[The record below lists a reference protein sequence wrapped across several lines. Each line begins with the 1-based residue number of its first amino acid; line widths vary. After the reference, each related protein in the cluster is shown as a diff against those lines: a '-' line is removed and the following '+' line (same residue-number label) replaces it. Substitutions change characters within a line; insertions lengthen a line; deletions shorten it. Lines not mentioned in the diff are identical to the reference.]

1 MKNTLLYIICFL
13 WPVAAWGTPG
23 YEVTREFTEEHPLVY
38 EDSWDL
44 WPYAYLNDN
53 GNPVGYNIDL
63 LKLIFKRLG
72 IPYQI
77 KLRPTSLAL
86 NDLKAGRADV
96 MCGMDAHFHNDYAQY
111 GKSVIQ
117 IFTHSVLHRKSEPV
131 TVKTVEDLAH
141 QKVLVHDGSF
151 SHHLM
156 IRHGWGNNAVP
167 YNDMQQAVHLLH
179 NEPGHQVVWNT
190 LSLKFL
196 IRKFRY
202 EELELTPVNIQ
213 HGEYKFMSNN
223 PRLLHQMDSVYS
235 ILNAEGSLQPIQN
248 KWFYPEKKDTGIP
261 SWIWMVIAA
270 LLLFTLVSLLFYAGY
285 RRKERRMTKT
295 LRSSNRRLALILK
308 TSHVRIWV
316 YHVAAMTITEFDEN
330 GRQKGELLTPNYFF
344 YSLLKDD
351 FDRIQQALADIS
363 MKNVDELTLDVQ
375 AKEGT
380 QGALRSLTI
389 ALSVLRRDKNGKPI
403 DIIGTTSDV
412 TEEKLRQRQTK
423 DAMLR
428 YKTVFNNSMVDIVAY
443 NGDGVIIDMNEKARR
458 AFPNGLD
465 SILEAKISLSDVLGS
480 DFEDIEQM
488 EYTYVTQ
495 LLRWPGDE
503 RALSR
508 LLKREK
514 MNYELQMLPLRDA
527 AGRLQS
533 VFGTGRNVTE
543 LADSYRSL
551 QKNIAQLQ
559 QANENLSKYIRNID
573 YVLKNGGVRMVIYSL
588 DTHTMTIF
596 SEVGKPQLTL
606 TSTRAL
612 TLVSDESKRVALQGF
627 RNMDSRTRST
637 VEASVKTVLRHR
649 DAERSFPLCFYLSLV
664 PTYDASG
671 QVNGYFGMCRDQ
683 SELKATEEQL
693 AVEAERAKEVETVKN
708 AFLRNMS
715 YQIRTP
721 LTSVVGFAEL
731 FEMEHEQADEPLF
744 VKEIND
750 NASLLLELIND
761 ILFLSRLDAQMIDI
775 KKETVNFSELFES
788 RCQTAFFHHQNPDV
802 KFVVDSSYERLMVD
816 VDMQNI
822 GIIIDQIL
830 ANAAEHTETGQV
842 RASYDYTGEDLIMT
856 FQDTGCGM
864 SAEQQEHIFERFAT
878 TGSRGTGLGLNICLE
893 LARQMGGKIKVHS
906 EQGKGTI
913 VWVTIPCTC
922 SELVRK

>member
-53 GNPVGYNIDL
+53 GDPVGYNIDL

-179 NEPGHQVVWNT
+179 NEPGHQIVWNT

-389 ALSVLRRDKNGKPI
+389 ALSVLRRDKNGKPM

-480 DFEDIEQM
+480 DLEDIEQM

-721 LTSVVGFAEL
+721 LNSVVGFAEL

-893 LARQMGGKIKVHS
+893 LARKMGGKVKVHS

>member
-38 EDSWDL
+38 EDAWDL

-53 GNPVGYNIDL
+53 GDPVGYNIDL

-96 MCGMDAHFHNDYAQY
+96 MCGMDAHFHNDYALY

-389 ALSVLRRDKNGKPI
+389 ALSVLRRDKNGKPM

-551 QKNIAQLQ
+551 QENIAQLQ

-802 KFVVDSSYERLMVD
+802 KFVVDSNYERLMVD

>member
-53 GNPVGYNIDL
+53 GDPVGYNIDL

-96 MCGMDAHFHNDYAQY
+96 MCGMDAHFHNDYALY

-380 QGALRSLTI
+380 QGALRSLII
-389 ALSVLRRDKNGKPI
+389 ALSVLRRDKNGKPM

-458 AFPNGLD
+458 ALPNGLD

-503 RALSR
+503 RVLSR

-551 QKNIAQLQ
+551 QENIAQLQ

-573 YVLKNGGVRMVIYSL
+573 YVMKNGGVRMVIYSL

-802 KFVVDSSYERLMVD
+802 KFVVDSNYERLMVD

>member
-53 GNPVGYNIDL
+53 GDPVGYNIDL

-179 NEPGHQVVWNT
+179 NEPGHQIVWNT

-389 ALSVLRRDKNGKPI
+389 ALSVLRRDKNGKPM

-428 YKTVFNNSMVDIVAY
+428 YKMVFNNSMVDIVAY

-480 DFEDIEQM
+480 DLEDIEQM

-573 YVLKNGGVRMVIYSL
+573 YVMKNGGVRVVIYSL

-683 SELKATEEQL
+683 SELKATEERL
-693 AVEAERAKEVETVKN
+693 AVEAERAKEVEAVKN

-721 LTSVVGFAEL
+721 LNSVVGFAEL

-893 LARQMGGKIKVHS
+893 LARQMGGKVKVHS

>member
-13 WPVAAWGTPG
+13 WSVAVWGTPG

-53 GNPVGYNIDL
+53 GDPVGYNIDL

-96 MCGMDAHFHNDYAQY
+96 MCGMDAHFHNDYAQF

-179 NEPGHQVVWNT
+179 NEPGHQIVWNT

-389 ALSVLRRDKNGKPI
+389 ALSVLRRDKNGKPM

-428 YKTVFNNSMVDIVAY
+428 YKMVFNNSMVDIVAY
-443 NGDGVIIDMNEKARR
+443 NGDGVIIDLNEKARR

-465 SILEAKISLSDVLGS
+465 SILEAKISLPDVLGS

-551 QKNIAQLQ
+551 QENIAQLQ
-559 QANENLSKYIRNID
+559 QANENLNKYIRNID
-573 YVLKNGGVRMVIYSL
+573 YVLKNGGVRVVIYSL

-683 SELKATEEQL
+683 SELKATEERL

-721 LTSVVGFAEL
+721 LNSVVGFAEL

-893 LARQMGGKIKVHS
+893 LARQMGGKVKVHS

>member
-13 WPVAAWGTPG
+13 WSVAAWGTPG

-53 GNPVGYNIDL
+53 GDPVGYNIDL

-131 TVKTVEDLAH
+131 TVKNVEDLAH

-179 NEPGHQVVWNT
+179 NEPGHQIVWNT

-428 YKTVFNNSMVDIVAY
+428 YKMVFNNSMVDIVAY

-465 SILEAKISLSDVLGS
+465 SILEAKISLPDVLGC
-480 DFEDIEQM
+480 DLEDIEQM

-573 YVLKNGGVRMVIYSL
+573 YVMKNGGVRMVIYSL

-683 SELKATEEQL
+683 SELKATEERL
-693 AVEAERAKEVETVKN
+693 AVEAERAKEVEAVKN

-721 LTSVVGFAEL
+721 LNSVVGFAEL

-893 LARQMGGKIKVHS
+893 LARQMGGKVKVHS

>member
-38 EDSWDL
+38 EDAWDL

-53 GNPVGYNIDL
+53 GDPVGYNIDL

-96 MCGMDAHFHNDYAQY
+96 MCGMDAHFHNDYALY

-363 MKNVDELTLDVQ
+363 MKNVEELTLDVQ

-389 ALSVLRRDKNGKPI
+389 ALSVLRRDKNGKPM

-443 NGDGVIIDMNEKARR
+443 NGDGVIIDMNEKAHR

-503 RALSR
+503 RVLSR

-788 RCQTAFFHHQNPDV
+788 RCQTAFFHHQNPNV
-802 KFVVDSSYERLMVD
+802 KFVVDSNYERLMVD

>member
-38 EDSWDL
+38 EDAWDL

-389 ALSVLRRDKNGKPI
+389 ALSVLRRDKNGKPM

-503 RALSR
+503 RVLSR

-802 KFVVDSSYERLMVD
+802 KFVVDSNYERLMVD

>member
-23 YEVTREFTEEHPLVY
+23 YEVTREFTKEHPLVY

-53 GNPVGYNIDL
+53 GDPVGYNIDL

-179 NEPGHQVVWNT
+179 NEPGHQIVWNT

-261 SWIWMVIAA
+261 SWIWIVIAA

-389 ALSVLRRDKNGKPI
+389 ALSVLRRNKNGKPM

-443 NGDGVIIDMNEKARR
+443 NGDGVIIDMNEKTRR

-480 DFEDIEQM
+480 DLEDIEQM

-503 RALSR
+503 RVLSR

-514 MNYELQMLPLRDA
+514 MNYELQMLPLRDEE
-527 AGRLQS
+527 GRLLA
-533 VFGTGRNVTE
+533 VYGTGRNVTE
-543 LADSYRSL
+543 IANSYKSL
-551 QKNIAQLQ
+551 QENIRQLQ
-559 QANENLSKYIRNID
+559 NANENLDKYIRNID
-573 YVLKNGGVRMVIYSL
+573 FVLKNGGVRVVTYSL
-588 DTHTMTIF
+588 DTHTITIF
-596 SEVGKPQLTL
+596 SEVEKPQLTL
-606 TSTRAL
+606 TPMRAL
-612 TLVSDESKRVALQGF
+612 MLTSDESKRVALQGF
-627 RNMDSRTRST
+627 NSMDSRTRST
-637 VEASVKTVLRHR
+637 IEVSVKTLLRHKSGAL
-649 DAERSFPLCFYLSLV
+649 DCPLCLFLSMV
-664 PTYDASG
+664 PTFDEQG

-683 SELKATEEQL
+683 SELKATEERL
-693 AVEAERAKEVETVKN
+693 AYEADKAKEVETVKN

-721 LTSVVGFAEL
+721 LNSVVGFAEL
-731 FEMEHEQADEPLF
+731 FEMEHEQADESLF
-744 VKEIND
+744 IKEINE

-761 ILFLSRLDAQMIDI
+761 ILFLSRLDAQMIEI
-775 KKETVNFSELFES
+775 KKEYINFPEFFES
-788 RCQTAFFHHQNPDV
+788 RCQTAVYHNLNPEV
-802 KFVVDSSYERLMVD
+802 SFVSDSTYQRLMVE

-830 ANAAEHTETGQV
+830 ANAAQHTDAGQI
-842 RASYDYTGEDLIMT
+842 RASYEYTGEDLVMT
-856 FQDTGCGM
+856 FQDTGHGM
-864 SAEQQEHIFERFAT
+864 SEEQQKHIFERFAT
-878 TGSRGTGLGLNICLE
+878 TGSHGTGLGLNICQE
-893 LARQMGGKIKVHS
+893 LARQMGGRIKVHS
-906 EQGKGTI
+906 ELEKGTI
-913 VWVTIPCTC
+913 VWVTIPCNC

>member
-23 YEVTREFTEEHPLVY
+23 YEVTREFTKEHPLVY
-38 EDSWDL
+38 EDTWDL

-53 GNPVGYNIDL
+53 GDPVGYNIDL

-156 IRHGWGNNAVP
+156 IRHGWENNAVP

-179 NEPGHQVVWNT
+179 NEPGHQIVWNT

-285 RRKERRMTKT
+285 RRKEHRMTKT

-389 ALSVLRRDKNGKPI
+389 ALSVLRRDKNGKPM

-480 DFEDIEQM
+480 DLEDIEQM

-551 QKNIAQLQ
+551 QKNIALLQ

-573 YVLKNGGVRMVIYSL
+573 YVMKNGGVRMVIYSL

-721 LTSVVGFAEL
+721 LNSVVGFAEL

-788 RCQTAFFHHQNPDV
+788 RCQTAFFHHQNPNV

-878 TGSRGTGLGLNICLE
+878 TGSRGTGLGLSICLE

-913 VWVTIPCTC
+913 VWVTIPCMC

>member
-53 GNPVGYNIDL
+53 GDPVGYNIDL
-63 LKLIFKRLG
+63 LKLTFKRLG

-179 NEPGHQVVWNT
+179 NEPGHQIVWNT

-196 IRKFRY
+196 IRKFHY

-223 PRLLHQMDSVYS
+223 PRLLHLMDSVYS

-285 RRKERRMTKT
+285 RRKEHRMTKT

-375 AKEGT
+375 AKEGR

-389 ALSVLRRDKNGKPI
+389 ALSVLRRDKNGKPM

-480 DFEDIEQM
+480 DLEDIEQM

-573 YVLKNGGVRMVIYSL
+573 YVMKNGGVRMVIYSL

-627 RNMDSRTRST
+627 RNMDSSTRST

-721 LTSVVGFAEL
+721 LNSVVGFAEL

-893 LARQMGGKIKVHS
+893 LARQMGGKVKVHS

>member
-13 WPVAAWGTPG
+13 WSVAAWGTPG

-53 GNPVGYNIDL
+53 GDPVGYNIDL

-156 IRHGWGNNAVP
+156 IRHGWENNAVP

-179 NEPGHQVVWNT
+179 NEPGHQIVWNT

-389 ALSVLRRDKNGKPI
+389 ALSVLRRDKNGKPM

-428 YKTVFNNSMVDIVAY
+428 YKMVFNNSMVDIVAY

-480 DFEDIEQM
+480 DLEDIEQM

-551 QKNIAQLQ
+551 QENIAQLQ

-573 YVLKNGGVRMVIYSL
+573 YVMKNGGVRVVIYSL

-683 SELKATEEQL
+683 SELKATEERL
-693 AVEAERAKEVETVKN
+693 AVEAEHAKEVEAVKN

-721 LTSVVGFAEL
+721 LNSVVGFAEL

-893 LARQMGGKIKVHS
+893 LARQMGGKVKVHS

>member
-1 MKNTLLYIICFL
+1 MKHTLLYIICFL
-13 WPVAAWGTPG
+13 WPVATWGTPG

-38 EDSWDL
+38 EDAWDL

-53 GNPVGYNIDL
+53 GDPVGYNIDL

-151 SHHLM
+151 SHRLM

-179 NEPGHQVVWNT
+179 NEPGHQIVWNT

-330 GRQKGELLTPNYFF
+330 GRQKGELQTPNYFF

-363 MKNVDELTLDVQ
+363 MKNVDEQTLDVQ

-389 ALSVLRRDKNGKPI
+389 ALSVLRRDKNGKPM

-428 YKTVFNNSMVDIVAY
+428 YKMVFNNSMVDIVAY

-465 SILEAKISLSDVLGS
+465 SILEAKLSLPDVLGS
-480 DFEDIEQM
+480 DLEDIEQM

-551 QKNIAQLQ
+551 QENIAQLQ

-573 YVLKNGGVRMVIYSL
+573 YVLKNGGVQMVIYSL

-683 SELKATEEQL
+683 SELKATEERL
-693 AVEAERAKEVETVKN
+693 AVEAERAKEVEAVKN

-721 LTSVVGFAEL
+721 LNSVVGFAEL

-893 LARQMGGKIKVHS
+893 LARQMGGKVKVHS

>member
-53 GNPVGYNIDL
+53 GDPVGYNIDL

-179 NEPGHQVVWNT
+179 NEPGHQIVWNT

-389 ALSVLRRDKNGKPI
+389 ALSVLRRDKNGKPM

-428 YKTVFNNSMVDIVAY
+428 YKMVFNNSMVDIVAY

-480 DFEDIEQM
+480 DLEDIEQM

-573 YVLKNGGVRMVIYSL
+573 YVLKNGGVRVVIYSL

-683 SELKATEEQL
+683 SELKATEERL
-693 AVEAERAKEVETVKN
+693 AVEAERAKEVEAVKN

-721 LTSVVGFAEL
+721 LNSVVGFAEL

-893 LARQMGGKIKVHS
+893 LARQMGGKVKVHS

>member
-38 EDSWDL
+38 EDAWDL

-53 GNPVGYNIDL
+53 GDPVGYNIDL

-389 ALSVLRRDKNGKPI
+389 ALSVLRRDKNGKPM

-802 KFVVDSSYERLMVD
+802 KFVVDSNYERLMVD

-893 LARQMGGKIKVHS
+893 LARQMGGKVKVHS

>member
-13 WPVAAWGTPG
+13 WPVATWGTPG

-38 EDSWDL
+38 EDAWDL

-53 GNPVGYNIDL
+53 GDPVGYNIDL

-151 SHHLM
+151 SHRLM

-179 NEPGHQVVWNT
+179 NEPGHQIVWNT

-330 GRQKGELLTPNYFF
+330 GRQKGELQTPNYFF

-363 MKNVDELTLDVQ
+363 MKNVDEQTLDVQ

-389 ALSVLRRDKNGKPI
+389 ALSVLRRDKNGKPM

-412 TEEKLRQRQTK
+412 TEEKLRQQQTK

-428 YKTVFNNSMVDIVAY
+428 YKMVFNNSMVDIVAY

-465 SILEAKISLSDVLGS
+465 SILEAKLSLPDVLGS
-480 DFEDIEQM
+480 DLEDIEQM

-551 QKNIAQLQ
+551 QENIAQLQ

-573 YVLKNGGVRMVIYSL
+573 YVLKNGGVQMVIYSL

-683 SELKATEEQL
+683 SELKATEERL
-693 AVEAERAKEVETVKN
+693 AVEAERAKEVEAVKN

-721 LTSVVGFAEL
+721 LNSVVGFAEL

-893 LARQMGGKIKVHS
+893 LARQMGGKVKVHS

>member
-38 EDSWDL
+38 EDAWDL

-53 GNPVGYNIDL
+53 GDPVGYNIDL

-179 NEPGHQVVWNT
+179 NEPGHQIVWNT

-389 ALSVLRRDKNGKPI
+389 ALSVLRRDKNGKPM

-428 YKTVFNNSMVDIVAY
+428 YKMVFNNSMVDIVAY

-480 DFEDIEQM
+480 DLEDIEQM

-514 MNYELQMLPLRDA
+514 MNYELQLLPLRDA

-551 QKNIAQLQ
+551 QENIAQLQ

-573 YVLKNGGVRMVIYSL
+573 YVMKNGGVRVVIYSL

-683 SELKATEEQL
+683 SELKATEERL
-693 AVEAERAKEVETVKN
+693 AVEAERAKEVEAVKN

-721 LTSVVGFAEL
+721 LNSVVGFAEL

-775 KKETVNFSELFES
+775 KKETVNFSEFFES

-893 LARQMGGKIKVHS
+893 LARQMGGKVKVHS

>member
-13 WPVAAWGTPG
+13 WPVAVWGTPG

-53 GNPVGYNIDL
+53 GDPVGYNIDL

-111 GKSVIQ
+111 GKSVIH

-351 FDRIQQALADIS
+351 FDRIQQTLADIS

-389 ALSVLRRDKNGKPI
+389 ALSVLRRDKNGKPM

-503 RALSR
+503 RVLSR

-627 RNMDSRTRST
+627 RNMDSRTHST

-788 RCQTAFFHHQNPDV
+788 RCQTAFFHHQNPNV
-802 KFVVDSSYERLMVD
+802 KFVVDSNYERLMVD

>member
-53 GNPVGYNIDL
+53 GDPVGYNIDL

-179 NEPGHQVVWNT
+179 NEPGHQIVWNT

-389 ALSVLRRDKNGKPI
+389 ALSVLRRDKNGKPM

-428 YKTVFNNSMVDIVAY
+428 YKMVFNNSMVDIVAY

-551 QKNIAQLQ
+551 QENIAQLQ

-573 YVLKNGGVRMVIYSL
+573 YVMKNGGVRVVIYSL

-683 SELKATEEQL
+683 SELKATEERL
-693 AVEAERAKEVETVKN
+693 AVEAERAKEVEAVKN

-721 LTSVVGFAEL
+721 LNSVVGFAEL

-893 LARQMGGKIKVHS
+893 LARQMGGKVKVHS

>member
-53 GNPVGYNIDL
+53 GDPVGYNIDL

-503 RALSR
+503 RVLSR

>member
-13 WPVAAWGTPG
+13 WSVAAWGTPG

-53 GNPVGYNIDL
+53 GDPVGYNIDL

-179 NEPGHQVVWNT
+179 NEPGHQIVWNT

-223 PRLLHQMDSVYS
+223 PRLLHLMDSVYS

-285 RRKERRMTKT
+285 RRKEHRMTKT

-389 ALSVLRRDKNGKPI
+389 ALSVLRRDKNGKPM

-480 DFEDIEQM
+480 DLEDIEQM

-551 QKNIAQLQ
+551 QENIAQLQ

-573 YVLKNGGVRMVIYSL
+573 YVMKNGGVRVVIYSL

-683 SELKATEEQL
+683 SELKATEERL
-693 AVEAERAKEVETVKN
+693 AVEAERAKEVEAVKN

-721 LTSVVGFAEL
+721 LNSVVGFAEL

-893 LARQMGGKIKVHS
+893 LARQMGGKVKVHS

>member
-23 YEVTREFTEEHPLVY
+23 YEVIREFTEEHPLVY

-53 GNPVGYNIDL
+53 GDPVGYNIDL

-179 NEPGHQVVWNT
+179 NEPGHQIVWNT

-270 LLLFTLVSLLFYAGY
+270 LLLFTLVSLLFYDGY

-389 ALSVLRRDKNGKPI
+389 ALSVLRRDKNGKPM

-480 DFEDIEQM
+480 DLEDIEQM

-573 YVLKNGGVRMVIYSL
+573 YVMKNGGVRMVIYSL

-627 RNMDSRTRST
+627 RNMDSSTRST

-721 LTSVVGFAEL
+721 LNSVVGFAEL

-893 LARQMGGKIKVHS
+893 LARQMGGKVKVHS

>member
-53 GNPVGYNIDL
+53 GDPVGYNIDL

-179 NEPGHQVVWNT
+179 NEPGHQIVWNT

-389 ALSVLRRDKNGKPI
+389 ALSVLRRDKNGKPM

-480 DFEDIEQM
+480 DLEDIEQM

-551 QKNIAQLQ
+551 QENIAQLQ

-721 LTSVVGFAEL
+721 LNSVVGFAEL

-893 LARQMGGKIKVHS
+893 LARQMGGKVKVHS

>member
-53 GNPVGYNIDL
+53 GDPVGYNIDL

-179 NEPGHQVVWNT
+179 NEPGHQIVWNT

-389 ALSVLRRDKNGKPI
+389 ALSVLRRDKNGKPM

-480 DFEDIEQM
+480 DLEDIEQM

-551 QKNIAQLQ
+551 QENIAQLQ

-573 YVLKNGGVRMVIYSL
+573 YVMKNGGVRVVIYSL

-721 LTSVVGFAEL
+721 LNSVVGFAEL

-893 LARQMGGKIKVHS
+893 LARQMGGKVKVHS

>member
-53 GNPVGYNIDL
+53 GDPVGYNIDL

-179 NEPGHQVVWNT
+179 NEPGHQIVWNT

-389 ALSVLRRDKNGKPI
+389 ALSVLRRDKNGKPM

-480 DFEDIEQM
+480 DLEDIEQM

-551 QKNIAQLQ
+551 QENIAQLQ

-573 YVLKNGGVRMVIYSL
+573 YVMKNGGVRVVIYSL

-683 SELKATEEQL
+683 SELKATEERL
-693 AVEAERAKEVETVKN
+693 AVEAERAKEVEAVKN

-721 LTSVVGFAEL
+721 LNSVVGFAEL

-893 LARQMGGKIKVHS
+893 LARQMGGKVKVHS

>member
-53 GNPVGYNIDL
+53 GDPVGYNIDL

-131 TVKTVEDLAH
+131 TVKNVEDLAH

-179 NEPGHQVVWNT
+179 NEPGHQIVWNT

-428 YKTVFNNSMVDIVAY
+428 YKMVFNNSMVDIVAY

-465 SILEAKISLSDVLGS
+465 SILEAKISLPDVLGC
-480 DFEDIEQM
+480 DLEDIEQM

-514 MNYELQMLPLRDA
+514 MNYELQLLPLRDA

-551 QKNIAQLQ
+551 QENIAQLQ

-573 YVLKNGGVRMVIYSL
+573 YVMKNGGVRVVIYSL

-683 SELKATEEQL
+683 SELKATEERL
-693 AVEAERAKEVETVKN
+693 AVEAERAKEVEAVKN

-721 LTSVVGFAEL
+721 LNSVVGFAEL

>member
-53 GNPVGYNIDL
+53 GDPVGYNIDL

-389 ALSVLRRDKNGKPI
+389 ALSVLRRDKNGKPM

-503 RALSR
+503 RVLSR

-802 KFVVDSSYERLMVD
+802 KFVVDSNYERLMVD

>member
-13 WPVAAWGTPG
+13 WPVATWGTPG

-38 EDSWDL
+38 EDAWDL

-53 GNPVGYNIDL
+53 GDPVGYNIDL

-151 SHHLM
+151 SHRLM

-179 NEPGHQVVWNT
+179 NEPGHQIVWNT

-330 GRQKGELLTPNYFF
+330 GRQKGELQTPNYFF

-363 MKNVDELTLDVQ
+363 MKNVDEQTLDVQ

-389 ALSVLRRDKNGKPI
+389 ALSVLRRDKNGKPM

-428 YKTVFNNSMVDIVAY
+428 YKMVFNNSMVDIVAY

-465 SILEAKISLSDVLGS
+465 SILEAKLSLPDVLGS
-480 DFEDIEQM
+480 DLEDIEQM

-551 QKNIAQLQ
+551 QENIAQLQ

-573 YVLKNGGVRMVIYSL
+573 YVLKNGGVQMVIYSL

-683 SELKATEEQL
+683 SELKATEERL
-693 AVEAERAKEVETVKN
+693 AVEAERAKEVEAVKN

-721 LTSVVGFAEL
+721 LNSVVGFAEL

-893 LARQMGGKIKVHS
+893 LARQMGGKVKVHS

>member
-53 GNPVGYNIDL
+53 GDPVGYNIDL

-179 NEPGHQVVWNT
+179 NEPGHQIVWNT

-316 YHVAAMTITEFDEN
+316 YHVAAMTINEFDEN

-389 ALSVLRRDKNGKPI
+389 ALSVLRRDKNGKPM

-428 YKTVFNNSMVDIVAY
+428 YKMVFNNSMVDIVAY

-458 AFPNGLD
+458 ALPNGLD
-465 SILEAKISLSDVLGS
+465 SILEAKVSLSDVLGS

-551 QKNIAQLQ
+551 QENIAQLQ

-573 YVLKNGGVRMVIYSL
+573 YVLKNGGVRVVIYSL

-802 KFVVDSSYERLMVD
+802 KFVVDSNYERLMVD

>member
-13 WPVAAWGTPG
+13 WSVAAWGTPG

-53 GNPVGYNIDL
+53 GDPVGYNIDL

-179 NEPGHQVVWNT
+179 NEPGHQIVWNT

-389 ALSVLRRDKNGKPI
+389 ALSVLRRDKNGKPM

-428 YKTVFNNSMVDIVAY
+428 YKMVFNNSMVDIVAY

-480 DFEDIEQM
+480 DLEDIEQM

-551 QKNIAQLQ
+551 QENIAQLQ

-573 YVLKNGGVRMVIYSL
+573 YVMKNGGVRVVIYSL

-721 LTSVVGFAEL
+721 LNSVVGFAEL

-893 LARQMGGKIKVHS
+893 LARQMGGKVKVHS

>member
-53 GNPVGYNIDL
+53 GDPVGYNIDL

-96 MCGMDAHFHNDYAQY
+96 MCGMDAHFHNDFAQY

-179 NEPGHQVVWNT
+179 NEPGHQIVWNT

-196 IRKFRY
+196 IRKFHY

-270 LLLFTLVSLLFYAGY
+270 LLLFTLVSLLSYAGY

-351 FDRIQQALADIS
+351 FDRIQQTLADIS

-389 ALSVLRRDKNGKPI
+389 ALSVLRRDKNGKPK

-480 DFEDIEQM
+480 DLEDIEQM

-551 QKNIAQLQ
+551 RENIAQLQ

-573 YVLKNGGVRMVIYSL
+573 YVMKNGGVRVVIYSL

-683 SELKATEEQL
+683 SELKATEERL

-721 LTSVVGFAEL
+721 LNSVVGFAEL

-893 LARQMGGKIKVHS
+893 LARQMGGKVKVHS

>member
-13 WPVAAWGTPG
+13 CSVAAWGAPSHEG
-23 YEVTREFTEEHPLVY
+23 AREFTEEHPLVY
-38 EDSWDL
+38 EDAWDL
-44 WPYAYLNDN
+44 WPYAFLNDN
-53 GNPVGYNIDL
+53 GDPVGYNIDL
-63 LKLIFKRLG
+63 LKLIFKRLD

-86 NDLKAGRADV
+86 NDLKTGRADV

-151 SHHLM
+151 SHHQM

-179 NEPGHQVVWNT
+179 NEPGHQIVWNT

-196 IRKFRY
+196 IRKFHY
-202 EELELTPVNIQ
+202 EELELTPVDIL

-285 RRKERRMTKT
+285 RRKEHRMTKT
-295 LRSSNRRLALILK
+295 LSSSNRRLALVLK

-316 YHVAAMTITEFDEN
+316 YHVATMTITELDEN
-330 GRQKGELLTPNYFF
+330 GQQKGELLTPNYFF

-363 MKNVDELTLDVQ
+363 VNSADELTLDVQ

-380 QGALRSLTI
+380 QGALRNLTI
-389 ALSVLRRDKNGKPI
+389 ALSVLRRDKSGKPL

-412 TEEKLRQRQTK
+412 TEEKLRQRKTK

-428 YKTVFNNSMVDIVAY
+428 YKMVFNNSMVDIVAY

-465 SILEAKISLSDVLGS
+465 GILEAKISLPDVLGK
-480 DFEDIEQM
+480 DLENIEQM

-495 LLRWPGDE
+495 LLRWPGDK
-503 RALSR
+503 RALSQ

-527 AGRLQS
+527 AGRLQA
-533 VFGTGRNVTE
+533 VYGTGRNVTE
-543 LADSYRSL
+543 LANSYRSL
-551 QKNIAQLQ
+551 QENITQLQ

-573 YVLKNGGVRMVIYSL
+573 FVLKNGGVRVVHYSL

-612 TLVSDESKRVALQGF
+612 ALMSDESKRVALLGF
-627 RNMDSRTRST
+627 KNMDSGTRST
-637 VEASVKTVLRHR
+637 VEASVKTILRHR

-683 SELKATEEQL
+683 SELKATEERL
-693 AVEAERAKEVETVKN
+693 AVEAERAREVETVKN

-721 LTSVVGFAEL
+721 LNSVVGFAEL

-750 NASLLLELIND
+750 NASQLLELIND

-788 RCQTAFFHHQNPDV
+788 RCQTAFFHHQNPNV

-816 VDMQNI
+816 VDMNNI

-830 ANAAEHTETGQV
+830 ANAAEHTEAGQV

-913 VWVTIPCTC
+913 VWVIIPCTC
-922 SELVRK
+922 SGLVRK

>member
-23 YEVTREFTEEHPLVY
+23 YEVTREFTKEHPLVY
-38 EDSWDL
+38 EDTWDL

-53 GNPVGYNIDL
+53 GDPVGYNIDL

-156 IRHGWGNNAVP
+156 IRHGWENNAVP

-179 NEPGHQVVWNT
+179 NEPGHQIVWNT

-285 RRKERRMTKT
+285 RRKEHRMTKT

-389 ALSVLRRDKNGKPI
+389 ALSVLRRDKNGKPM

-480 DFEDIEQM
+480 DLEDIEQM

-573 YVLKNGGVRMVIYSL
+573 YVMKNGGVRMVIYSL

-721 LTSVVGFAEL
+721 LNSVVGFAEL

-788 RCQTAFFHHQNPDV
+788 RCQTAFFHHQNPNV

-878 TGSRGTGLGLNICLE
+878 TGSRGTGLGLSICLE

-913 VWVTIPCTC
+913 VWVTIPCMC

>member
-1 MKNTLLYIICFL
+1 
-13 WPVAAWGTPG
+13 
-23 YEVTREFTEEHPLVY
+23 
-38 EDSWDL
+38 
-44 WPYAYLNDN
+44 
-53 GNPVGYNIDL
+53 
-63 LKLIFKRLG
+63 
-72 IPYQI
+72 
-77 KLRPTSLAL
+77 
-86 NDLKAGRADV
+86 
-96 MCGMDAHFHNDYAQY
+96 
-111 GKSVIQ
+111 
-117 IFTHSVLHRKSEPV
+117 
-131 TVKTVEDLAH
+131 
-141 QKVLVHDGSF
+141 
-151 SHHLM
+151 
-156 IRHGWGNNAVP
+156 
-167 YNDMQQAVHLLH
+167 
-179 NEPGHQVVWNT
+179 
-190 LSLKFL
+190 
-196 IRKFRY
+196 
-202 EELELTPVNIQ
+202 
-213 HGEYKFMSNN
+213 
-223 PRLLHQMDSVYS
+223 
-235 ILNAEGSLQPIQN
+235 
-248 KWFYPEKKDTGIP
+248 
-261 SWIWMVIAA
+261 
-270 LLLFTLVSLLFYAGY
+270 
-285 RRKERRMTKT
+285 
-295 LRSSNRRLALILK
+295 
-308 TSHVRIWV
+308 
-316 YHVAAMTITEFDEN
+316 
-330 GRQKGELLTPNYFF
+330 
-344 YSLLKDD
+344 
-351 FDRIQQALADIS
+351 
-363 MKNVDELTLDVQ
+363 
-375 AKEGT
+375 
-380 QGALRSLTI
+380 
-389 ALSVLRRDKNGKPI
+389 
-403 DIIGTTSDV
+403 
-412 TEEKLRQRQTK
+412 
-423 DAMLR
+423 
-428 YKTVFNNSMVDIVAY
+428 
-443 NGDGVIIDMNEKARR
+443 
-458 AFPNGLD
+458 
-465 SILEAKISLSDVLGS
+465 
-480 DFEDIEQM
+480 
-488 EYTYVTQ
+488 
-495 LLRWPGDE
+495 
-503 RALSR
+503 
-508 LLKREK
+508 
-514 MNYELQMLPLRDA
+514 MLPLRDA

-551 QKNIAQLQ
+551 RENIAQLQ

-573 YVLKNGGVRMVIYSL
+573 YVMKNGGVRVVIYSL

-683 SELKATEEQL
+683 SELKATEERL

-721 LTSVVGFAEL
+721 LNSVVGFAEL

-893 LARQMGGKIKVHS
+893 LARQMGGKVKVHS

>member
-53 GNPVGYNIDL
+53 GDPVGYNIDL

-179 NEPGHQVVWNT
+179 NEPGHQIVWNT

-316 YHVAAMTITEFDEN
+316 YHVAAMTINEFDEN

-389 ALSVLRRDKNGKPI
+389 ALSVLRRDKNGKPM

-428 YKTVFNNSMVDIVAY
+428 YKMVFNNSMVDIVAY

-458 AFPNGLD
+458 ALPNGLD

-551 QKNIAQLQ
+551 QENIAQLQ

-573 YVLKNGGVRMVIYSL
+573 YVLKNGGVRVVIYSL

-721 LTSVVGFAEL
+721 LNSVVGFAEL

-802 KFVVDSSYERLMVD
+802 KFVVDSNYERLMVD